1 MSDNKENVP
10 PTDQVLE
17 SSHGKNSGK
26 QVANQKVE
34 RIVAEAEDKA
44 IESDSNSQVLSD
56 HEGDDIVEVE
66 APTDSDSQE
75 KGEAGDD
82 INAEANKTYAEMVK
96 APKLFNKAEKQR
108 NPFKD
113 LQEKIGESFDSYD
126 IGISYSALPE
136 TLFGIPTNE
145 TGSATFGVQ
154 LVVFADMQ
162 NMTNQMAEM
171 VKTNN
176 IASGHVQSIKDM
188 MHTITEAEKQGNRAW
203 KKNTEMDLKEKM
215 AELKKEH
222 ALQQA
227 EQDRKIRELQS
238 LLVAERKTEEIES
251 GGGAGRIPKKAQP
264 AAKKGANKAI
274 KRPSSTK
281 ADEAAA
287 KLPRAESTVAGM
299 SMTLE
304 QKLNAALARKQE
316 KAKKKTTFSC
326 IFCQTNNHASTG
338 CQSYPN
344 TKERKIRMIELGIC
358 MVCGKGHGGL
368 CRFQFSRDSRE
379 RMTRLRHL
387 GKTLR
392 KSSGVVAEKTM
403 AENSGN
409 EAKKRPKLRKRER
422 ALLIIFSNN
431 VEFEMRN
438 RSGTSSFT
446 ITMMASNTTL
456 AAKDTN
462 VEMAEIHAERHNSPM
477 LESVWSEKLE
487 RSDSSNTDESPMK
500 PTNADAV
507 TANHIG
513 AQFPAEWKTRREI
526 KDEAVFRF
534 LNWAKKLGDEDK
546 DKKAEEKE
554 KELAE
559 IAETRFLE
567 NKQKFRSLLIEREF
581 SAEEWT
587 LMKQFLDYPELAAI
601 VVKMRRSQG
610 VPGLRQNRR
619 RCLTCEE
626 SLAGMP
632 LTAHK
637 TEHCSIP
644 YESRILV
651 SKRLFGQRK
660 CYGCGRMKE
669 DGNCNCKSVPC
680 RRCWRWNVPESFPHL
695 QVMGTCQM
703 VWKIRQETGH
713 VPTEHEIS
721 DFTKRNDKIA
731 SIIQHKLEKFVA
743 ETERELVDAGR
754 ASNQKTEA

>member
-1 MSDNKENVP
+1 MRRWEE
-10 PTDQVLE
+10 TE
-17 SSHGKNSGK
+17 T
-26 QVANQKVE
+26 
-34 RIVAEAEDKA
+34 AEGP
-44 IESDSNSQVLSD
+44 S
-56 HEGDDIVEVE
+56 
-66 APTDSDSQE
+66 
-75 KGEAGDD
+75 KGERRSAWAC
-82 INAEANKTYAEMVK
+82 NAQLLDSKE
-96 APKLFNKAEKQR
+96 KAE
-108 NPFKD
+108 
-113 LQEKIGESFDSYD
+113 
-126 IGISYSALPE
+126 
-136 TLFGIPTNE
+136 T
-145 TGSATFGVQ
+145 
-154 LVVFADMQ
+154 
-162 NMTNQMAEM
+162 
-171 VKTNN
+171 
-176 IASGHVQSIKDM
+176 
-188 MHTITEAEKQGNRAW
+188 
-203 KKNTEMDLKEKM
+203 
-215 AELKKEH
+215 
-222 ALQQA
+222 
-227 EQDRKIRELQS
+227 
-238 LLVAERKTEEIES
+238 
-251 GGGAGRIPKKAQP
+251 
-264 AAKKGANKAI
+264 
-274 KRPSSTK
+274 
-281 ADEAAA
+281 
-287 KLPRAESTVAGM
+287 
-299 SMTLE
+299 
-304 QKLNAALARKQE
+304 
-316 KAKKKTTFSC
+316 
-326 IFCQTNNHASTG
+326 
-338 CQSYPN
+338 
-344 TKERKIRMIELGIC
+344 
-358 MVCGKGHGGL
+358 
-368 CRFQFSRDSRE
+368 
-379 RMTRLRHL
+379 
-387 GKTLR
+387 
-392 KSSGVVAEKTM
+392 
-403 AENSGN
+403 
-409 EAKKRPKLRKRER
+409 AKKRKSPPHYSKKFYQRHLKRKVLEQRRIRNEEPLWDVFIHHNYDGQEADGEQPAQAISVTEPEAKLE
-422 ALLIIFSNN
+422 N
-431 VEFEMRN
+431 VENGR
-438 RSGTSSFT
+438 
-446 ITMMASNTTL
+446 ASNTTL